1 MTSGI
6 SNPSEPISGWDLELE
21 FSDWFGEIITGKG
34 ERVDETMNP
43 RKRELQNTLD
53 NVGWGL
59 LFFLFAVLAL
69 PSGTAKYV
77 SAAAAVVGAAML
89 GLNGIRIL
97 VAVPVR
103 WFSIILGTVFL
114 VGGTGALVGV
124 HMDVFLLFFVLAG
137 VITIVGALVGSRR
150 ATATQRS

>member
-1 MTSGI
+1 MTSGV
-6 SNPSEPISGWDLELE
+6 SNPSEPTSGWDLELK
-21 FSDWFGEIITGKG
+21 FSDWFGEIISGKG
-34 ERVDETMNP
+34 ERVDETMDP
-43 RKRELQNTLD
+43 RKRELQNTFD

-69 PSGTAKYV
+69 PSGTAEYV
-77 SAAAAVVGAAML
+77 SAAAVGGAML
-89 GLNGIRIL
+89 GLNGLRIL

-103 WFSIILGTVFL
+103 WFSVILGTVFL

-124 HMDVFLLFFVLAG
+124 HMDIFLLFFVLAG

>member
-1 MTSGI
+1 M
-6 SNPSEPISGWDLELE
+6 
-21 FSDWFGEIITGKG
+21 
-34 ERVDETMNP
+34 DETMNP
-43 RKRELQNTLD
+43 RKRELQNTFD

-69 PSGTAKYV
+69 PSGTAEYV
-77 SAAAAVVGAAML
+77 SAAAVGAAML
-89 GLNGIRIL
+89 GLNGLRIL

-114 VGGTGALVGV
+114 VGGTGALAGA